1 MGVFKR
7 ISDIISANLN
17 DLTEGFEDP
26 ERMLKQAIREMEET
40 IAEVTNQTAKAM
52 ANETTLSRELER
64 NQVQQRAVAAAGRE
78 GRRGGQRGSCP
89 QGPCP

>member
-26 ERMLKQAIREMEET
+26 ERMLKQAVREMEET
-40 IAEVTNQTAKAM
+40 IAEVTAPDGQ
-52 ANETTLSRELER
+52 SDGQR
-64 NQVQQRAVAAAGRE
+64 NHPVARTGTQPEPAAAVARPCRK
-78 GRRGGQRGSCP
+78 GRRGGERRPCP
-89 QGPCP
+89 QGAGP